1 MTKPGEKPP
10 SQFDAR
16 ADNAALALRANL
28 KGKGREM
35 PDRAPVQVDANG
47 KPPAPLPP
55 QGSYARQALELEQ
68 RRQQAAQGQ
77 ANGHPPQRAEDL
89 AQDPAPE
96 DQPPQ
101 PDAQPTSPRAEQRIQ
116 ELVGQLRQKDAEL
129 AEAISMGKK
138 ATETATQFQ
147 QRLTALETEHQTMI
161 QQNLDHLDPATR
173 AEVLA
178 DARFSKRM
186 DEMEQRIMGRLQPT
200 LSHLTQTAVQQEMS
214 ALSQKYPGFNY
225 HVHAP
230 LIEQFRASNPRCSIE
245 QAFRAVAEPEELGTR
260 SASRAQVVPPI
271 VPPGNGDLGTARFTP
286 QRRNEPR
293 PEDELVEESRRIA
306 ELRRSTDPAKQK
318 EGMQLLDAHLK
329 RRLGG
334 Q

>member
-1 MTKPGEKPP
+1 MTKPGEQPP

-16 ADNAALALRANL
+16 ADSAALALRANL

-55 QGSYARQALELEQ
+55 QGSYARQALELAQ
-68 RRQQAAQGQ
+68 RQQAPGQ
-77 ANGHPPQRAEDL
+77 PPQRAEDL

-96 DQPPQ
+96 SQPPQ

-116 ELVGQLRQKDAEL
+116 ELVEKLRQKDVEL
-129 AEAISMGKK
+129 AQAINMGKT

-147 QRLTALETEHQTMI
+147 QRLQVLEQEHQTMI

-214 ALSQKYPGFNY
+214 ALAQKYPGFNFQ
-225 HVHAP
+225 VHAP

-260 SASRAQVVPPI
+260 SASRAQVVPPF

-286 QRRNEPR
+286 SRRTEPK

-334 Q
+334 